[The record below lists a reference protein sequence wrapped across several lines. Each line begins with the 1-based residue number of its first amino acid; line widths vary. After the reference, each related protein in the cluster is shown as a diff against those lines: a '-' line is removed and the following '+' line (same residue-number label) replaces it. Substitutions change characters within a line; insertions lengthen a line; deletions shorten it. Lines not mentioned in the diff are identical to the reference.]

1 MFPTF
6 LHFEKEELKGG
17 KAFHAVSTTKN
28 VLKEKIEYNI
38 CMCTKYNNDCRK
50 KQIVDKEIKKVQQD
64 KLILPC
70 DQIIK
75 NRGATQKI

>member
-28 VLKEKIEYNI
+28 VLKEEIEYNI

-50 KQIVDKEIKKVQQD
+50 K
-64 KLILPC
+64 
-70 DQIIK
+70 
-75 NRGATQKI
+75 

>member
-1 MFPTF
+1 MVLTSKKIFPTF

-28 VLKEKIEYNI
+28 VLKEKIEYTI

-50 KQIVDKEIKKVQQD
+50 K
-64 KLILPC
+64 
-70 DQIIK
+70 
-75 NRGATQKI
+75 